1 MNTNFLENYVELAL
15 KIGINLQ
22 KNQCLVIL
30 SPVETVEFTRKLV
43 KQAYEIGA
51 SEVVVHW
58 TDDLCNKMD
67 FFYKDKKSFENISDW
82 KLESLL
88 SYAKKGAAFLS
99 ISSSDPE
106 LLKGID
112 YEKISI
118 FQKTKNIKFKPYYD
132 KIMKNEI
139 QWNILSVPTA
149 AWAKKVFDDC
159 SESKAIK
166 KLWDAVLYCVK
177 ADLKDPILSWK
188 NHLKILE
195 EKSNYLN
202 KKQFKKLI
210 ITNSL
215 GTNLTIKMPKNHIW
229 VSGKDTT
236 KDNIDFVANI
246 PTEEIFSLPYKYGVD
261 GTVFASKP
269 LNYGGSIIENF
280 YFTFKDGKIINFKA
294 EKGEKALA
302 ELINTDEGSHYLG
315 EIALVPFNSPISN
328 LNILFYNT
336 LFDENASCH
345 LAIGK
350 AYPSCI
356 KEGEKMNSE
365 ILEKNGVNDSLT
377 HVDFMFGTE
386 DLNIVGIDKNNK
398 KENIFING
406 NWSF

>member
-30 SPVETVEFTRKLV
+30 SPVETAEFTKKLV

-58 TDDLCNKMD
+58 SDDFCNKMD
-67 FFYKDKKSFENISDW
+67 FFYKDKKSFENIPDW

-88 SYAKKGAAFLS
+88 SYANKGAAFLS

-106 LLKGID
+106 LLKEID
-112 YEKISI
+112 YEKISVY
-118 FQKTKNIKFKPYYD
+118 QKTKNIKFKPYYD

-149 AWAKKVFDDC
+149 AWAKKVFGDC

-166 KLWDAVLYCVK
+166 KLWDAILYCVK
-177 ADLKDPILSWK
+177 ADLEDPIVSWK
-188 NHLKILE
+188 KHLKILE

-202 KKQFKKLI
+202 EKQFKKLI

-236 KDNIDFVANI
+236 KNNIDFVANI
-246 PTEEIFSLPYKYGVD
+246 PTEEIFSLPHKYGVD
-261 GTVFASKP
+261 GIVFASKP
-269 LNYGGSIIENF
+269 LNYGGSMIENF
-280 YFTFKDGKIINFKA
+280 SFTFKDGKIINFKA
-294 EKGEKALA
+294 EKGEEALA
-302 ELINTDEGSHYLG
+302 ELINTDEGAHYLG

-356 KEGEKMNSE
+356 KEGEKMNPE

-386 DLNIVGIDKNNK
+386 DLNIIGIDETNK
-398 KENIFING
+398 KKNIFING